1 MARRGTAWC
10 GMLCL
15 CLLLA
20 ASPAA
25 AADDPPS
32 PPAAF
37 GIRLGDQT
45 AAVHAHMREAGYRSR
60 EMRLDD
66 DCVMEVFEHG
76 AADAVMRRAAFWF
89 CGPERRVARW
99 EIEGQAGENFY
110 AAVKERFGLGGAQRK
125 GDAVGTGFG
134 DYERRFARDVRLS
147 LSNTRGTARLRLEDP
162 AALRDG
168 AAAQTEAVRH
178 LEETA
183 VGREKARQAEQ
194 QAFF

>member
-1 MARRGTAWC
+1 MAWC
-10 GMLCL
+10 GILCL
-15 CLLLA
+15 CLLPA

-25 AADDPPS
+25 GADDPPP

-37 GIRLGDQT
+37 GIRLGDRT

-60 EMRLDD
+60 DMRLDD
-66 DCVMEVFEHG
+66 GCVMESFEHG

-99 EIEGQAGENFY
+99 EIEGQAGETFY
-110 AAVKERFGLGGAQRK
+110 TAVKERFGLGGAQRR

-134 DYERRFARDVRLS
+134 DYERRFAHDVRLI
-147 LSNTRGTARLRLEDP
+147 LTNTHGMARLRLEDP
-162 AALRDG
+162 AALHDG
-168 AAAQTEAVRH
+168 AAAQAEAVRH

-183 VGREKARQAEQ
+183 IGREQARQVEQ

>member
-1 MARRGTAWC
+1 MASRAWC

-20 ASPAA
+20 ASRAAA
-25 AADDPPS
+25 AADPPP

-45 AAVHAHMREAGYRSR
+45 AAVHAHMREAGFHSR
-60 EMRLDD
+60 DMRLENG
-66 DCVMEVFEHG
+66 CVMEAFEHG
-76 AADAVMRRAAFWF
+76 AADAVMRRAAFWL

-99 EIEGQAGENFY
+99 EIEGQAGETFY
-110 AAVKERFGLGGAQRK
+110 TAVKERFGLGGAQRK

-134 DYERRFARDVRLS
+134 DYERRFAHDVRLS
-147 LSNTRGTARLRLEDP
+147 LTNTRGTARLRLEDA
-162 AALRDG
+162 AALRDS
-168 AAAQTEAVRH
+168 ATAQAEAVRH

-183 VGREKARQAEQ
+183 AAREKARQAEQ
-194 QAFF
+194 KAVF